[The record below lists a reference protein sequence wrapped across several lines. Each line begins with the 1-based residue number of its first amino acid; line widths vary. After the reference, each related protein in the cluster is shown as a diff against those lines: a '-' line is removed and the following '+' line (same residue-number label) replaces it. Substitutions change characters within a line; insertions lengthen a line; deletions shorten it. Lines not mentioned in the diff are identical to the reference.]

1 MEAETPERGLA
12 RAGGEVPGVASR
24 PLTPAPDAVF
34 ARALEELRG
43 CRVCAAHLPLGP
55 RPVARI
61 SPTAPILIVCYPP
74 VTQVHATA
82 LPFYDPTADLLLGC
96 LSVVRYTFY
105 FARPIPFLPPPLF
118 FPFPPPSFS
127 HL

>member
-1 MEAETPERGLA
+1 MVQGRRGGTRRRDRLRAGARVGLRHALRGMEAETPERGLA

-55 RPVARI
+55 RPVARL
-61 SPTAPILIVCYPP
+61 SPTAR
-74 VTQVHATA
+74 
-82 LPFYDPTADLLLGC
+82 LLLVGRSEERRVGKAC
-96 LSVVRYTFY
+96 VRTGS
-105 FARPIPFLPPPLF
+105 ARWA
-118 FPFPPPSFS
+118 
-127 HL
+127 